1 MRNGVGEKFE
11 KKSPGTNDTQ
21 KTKVLLTLKD
31 LGVNKNN
38 DVDPKDTANSLVQF
52 FYLPYPIN

>member
-21 KTKVLLTLKD
+21 KTKVLLTLKK
-31 LGVNKNN
+31 LVGKLNK
-38 DVDPKDTANSLVQF
+38 DVGLKGTFS
-52 FYLPYPIN
+52 